1 MAELKEFSKFKNYF
15 GDDIPDNTLKMAY
28 INFSINGDESY
39 NVVDDLKEQGIE
51 PDVSFALPYSKM
63 ALFTKKEISEIKDD
77 EFIKNLSTPAKL
89 RAIAIQKTKNM
100 AAGLG
105 MGVK

>member
-15 GDDIPDNTLKMAY
+15 GDNIPNNTLKMAY

-51 PDVSFALPYSKM
+51 PDVSFVLPYSKL
-63 ALFTKKEISEIKDD
+63 ALATKDEVSQIKDD
-77 EFIKNLSTPAKL
+77 EFIKNLSDPNKL
-89 RAIAIQKTKNM
+89 RAIVISKTKNM
-100 AAGLG
+100 TNNLG